1 MNSLFPAMSSS
12 EQNICQRCGA
22 CCAAFRVSFHHSE
35 LDSEPGGRV
44 PARLAD
50 EETRSTV
57 RMRGTDYA
65 RPRCIA
71 LIGRVGESVS
81 CGIYS
86 ERPSPCREF
95 GARASIG
102 IYEEA
107 CNRARA
113 QHGLP
118 PLQLD

>member
-1 MNSLFPAMSSS
+1 MSQA

-22 CCAAFRVSFHHSE
+22 CCAAFRVSFHYSE
-35 LDSEPGGRV
+35 LDTEPGGCV

-50 EETRSTV
+50 EETATIM

-71 LIGRVGESVS
+71 LVGKVGESVS

-113 QHGLP
+113 QNGLP
-118 PLQLD
+118 RLQLD

>member
-1 MNSLFPAMSSS
+1 
-12 EQNICQRCGA
+12 
-22 CCAAFRVSFHHSE
+22 
-35 LDSEPGGRV
+35 V

-102 IYEEA
+102 ICEEA